1 VPEARGVRDSP
12 RPNGSDDG
20 PAKVACGCY
29 IKGVISNASSLRF
42 GLLLAGL
49 TATGCASNPGE
60 NMSGSGE
67 SSGSTSGMSGT
78 ESESTGTSESGTKA
92 ATSGAAGSK
101 SGGSGSGTMS
111 GANGGSRSGSG
122 ASGASAG
129 SSTGMSDSGINDAE
143 MGDATVTDCITP
155 ATPGTCTLPADLG
168 MPICKLSLTGCMQQT
183 NPTLFATSAHP
194 YQVNSP
200 LWSDNAAKT
209 RAFVL
214 PPGGKIHV
222 LDCVGDAGADLASCT
237 APDNA
242 PTDLAVDNGKWVFPV
257 GSVMIKNFMFNGKF
271 VETRLL
277 MHVDAA
283 TATANGG
290 YNWIGYSYAWN
301 ETQTEALINPNARVQ
316 VMFDTE
322 SDAGV
327 VDWRYPDRT
336 DCNTCHNSSNGGG
349 TLGLEMDQMN
359 RVVGGTN
366 QIDTFAT
373 LGLFDVAPTKP
384 YPTPLVEPYTNPQLG
399 LTGTTGATP
408 EEEARSYLA
417 VNCGFCHRPDYNDL
431 GFDLRYNL
439 TLTQA
444 GVCNTPAQKPATGVD
459 TDAGGTLLLAPGN
472 HGNSALWIR
481 PHEAIPANADP
492 TDLDTPREYYRM
504 PQLATYVVDPQGTGV
519 IAQWIDSLTTC
530 P

>member
-1 VPEARGVRDSP
+1 M
-12 RPNGSDDG
+12 
-20 PAKVACGCY
+20 
-29 IKGVISNASSLRF
+29 
-42 GLLLAGL
+42 GLA
-49 TATGCASNPGE
+49 ATGCASNAGP
-60 NMSGSGE
+60 MTSPSGE
-67 SSGSTSGMSGT
+67 SSGTASGSSG
-78 ESESTGTSESGTKA
+78 ESATGSGSTGGTGTKA
-92 ATSGAAGSK
+92 PTSGA
-101 SGGSGSGTMS
+101 SGAMS
-111 GANGGSRSGSG
+111 GASGAGTRSG

-129 SSTGMSDSGINDAE
+129 SSAGSSDAGTS
-143 MGDATVTDCITP
+143 DATVTDCITP

-168 MPICKLSLTGCMQQT
+168 VPICKLSLTGCMQQAS
-183 NPTLFATSAHP
+183 PTQFATSAHP
-194 YQVNSP
+194 YEVNSP

-214 PPGGKIHV
+214 PAGGQIHV
-222 LDCVGDAGADLASCT
+222 LDCVGDAGADLASCSP
-237 APDNA
+237 AENDMK
-242 PTDLAVDNGKWVFPV
+242 DLAVDNGKWIFPV
-257 GSVMIKNFMFNGKF
+257 GSVMIKNFMFDGKF

-283 TATANGG
+283 TAMSNGG
-290 YNWIGYSYAWN
+290 YSWIGYSYAWN
-301 ETQTEALINPNARVQ
+301 VEQTEAIINPNNRVE
-316 VMFDTE
+316 VMFNT
-322 SDAGV
+322 STDAGV

-336 DCNTCHNSSNGGG
+336 DCNTCHNGSNGGG

-366 QIDTFAT
+366 QIDSFAG
-373 LGLFDVAPTKP
+373 LGLFDVTPAKP
-384 YPTPLVEPYTNPQLG
+384 YPAALAEPYANAQLG
-399 LTGTTGATP
+399 LTGTAGATP

-444 GVCNTPAQKPATGVD
+444 GLCNAPAQKPATD
-459 TDAGGTLLLAPGN
+459 IATDGGTLLLDPG
-472 HGNSALWIR
+472 HHASSAIWIR
-481 PHEAIPANADP
+481 PHEAIPGDAGP
-492 TDLDTPREYYRM
+492 GDLDTPREYFRM